1 MKKILMISIL
11 LLSGAF
17 IFNACDDEENDYNW
31 NEYTPVFIGTIN
43 GPAEVAASGLADYPY
58 NYEVSYYRGGSTFE
72 WTVTTELGTG
82 EVIVNT
88 EDVLEAK
95 GKKASIVFPQ
105 RSEEDIATITVVET
119 TANGVSSEPYS
130 IEVQLNPF
138 CPYDME
144 PFAGDYTG
152 TGEPY
157 HAPVVSMETTDN
169 LNELHVF
176 GLAYFVPTF
185 WGENWVEGD
194 GSCYIEFSCGD
205 VVTIKPQWIGDTD
218 YPDSYGITG
227 EGTVDVDNKVI
238 DLVYEVYYG
247 WDGSTGTSAY
257 GPITTTLTLNGKM
270 IETIKELKK
279 INK

>member
-11 LLSGAF
+11 LLSGAI
-17 IFNACDDEENDYNW
+17 IFNACDDEEDYNW
-31 NEYTPVFIGTIN
+31 NEYKPVFIGTIN

-58 NYEVSYYRGGSTFE
+58 QYEVSYYRGGSTFE

-88 EDVLEAK
+88 EDVLEVV

-105 RSEEDIATITVVET
+105 RSEADVATISVVET
-119 TANGVSSEPYS
+119 TENGVSSEPYTM
-130 IEVQLNPF
+130 EVQLNAF

-152 TGEPY
+152 TAAGA
-157 HAPVVSMETTDN
+157 HDPVVTMETTDN

-176 GLAYFVPTF
+176 GLAYFVPNA

-194 GSCYIEFSCGD
+194 GSCYLEFACGD
-205 VVTIKPQWIGDTD
+205 EVVIKPQWIGDTD
-218 YPDSYGITG
+218 YPDTYGIIG

-247 WDGSTGTSAY
+247 WDGSTGTSAS
-257 GPITTTLTLNGKM
+257 GPVPTTLTLDGKM